1 LSISEDI
8 YYNVSIFTQA
18 NNGNNLSPNLTITT
32 IGSIYLNAGYNISG
46 KSTSNTIYLQNNG
59 ATYGTF
65 SSGSGGNL
73 VISSLG
79 NNGVILFG
87 SYGYVYNNNSNGF
100 TIVSESTNLNL
111 NVNGNINF
119 QNNSNLYGYFNNS
132 AGFTISSQSGDLN
145 LNAAGGNAVTT
156 NYVAPY
162 STSGGGII
170 NQTAL
175 SKIIPTISIN
185 NDNPNVLYL
194 QSNNKQIS
202 YYLQSDGRTRQY
214 YIYPPS
220 VVGMYFLNMTDAGH
234 TQHTCFIVVCTSQS
248 VNRNTYNVNNLN
260 NGGCGVD
267 SIVTFTPY
275 NGVVLNA
282 TVPGGNG
289 GIYNWIPLLLTP

>member
-1 LSISEDI
+1 MSASTSNTSGYKQSFYFYSNGDGYNGHFLSISEDVD
-8 YYNVSIFTQA
+8 YNVCIFTIA
-18 NNGNNLSPNLTITT
+18 NNGNNLSPNLNISTL
-32 IGSIYLNAGYNISG
+32 GSI
-46 KSTSNTIYLQNNG
+46 
-59 ATYGTF
+59 
-65 SSGSGGNL
+65 
-73 VISSLG
+73 
-79 NNGVILFG
+79 
-87 SYGYVYNNNSNGF
+87 
-100 TIVSESTNLNL
+100 NL
-111 NVNGNINF
+111 NVHSD
-119 QNNSNLYGYFNNS
+119 NNPNKSCTISLRDAGSTYGYFNSTN
-132 AGFTISSQSGDLN
+132 GFTISSQSGNLN

-194 QSNNKQIS
+194 QSNNKQIPS
-202 YYLQSDGRTRQY
+202 YLESDGRTRQY

-220 VVGMYFLNMTDAGH
+220 AVGMYFLNMTDAGH

-248 VNRNTYNVNNLN
+248 VNSNSYNVKNIN
-260 NGGCGVD
+260 NGGCYVD

-275 NGVVLNA
+275 NGVVLNV